1 MKTPLVISEN
11 EALNGALFN
20 TFKNTKNIL
29 FRNEIFSL
37 MMEAEMQIKMAFDPK
52 IPFSFIKR
60 MQKIR
65 GIWARLQSMLLLAEM
80 LEICSAT
87 AAEKCLK
94 KLESVQKISYGLMRY
109 IEARKTKAQNNSEIG
124 S

>member
-37 MMEAEMQIKMAFDPK
+37 MMEAEMQLKMAFDPK

-60 MQKIR
+60 MEKIR

>member
-37 MMEAEMQIKMAFDPK
+37 MMEAEMQLKMAFDPK